1 MTEAPTSCAI
11 SALRCSLPHGSLP
24 QTRCV
29 TSRQGAWIETTGISW
44 NALSAL
50 IAVMSA
56 LTSSM
61 PTMTSTPS

>member
-1 MTEAPTSCAI
+1 MTLAPTSWAI

-29 TSRQGAWIETTGISW
+29 TSRHGAWTDTTGISW